1 MGVLHRTWITT
12 GSPPKR
18 GLESLAASDGP
29 KGKPALP
36 EPGWTPGVQ
45 LRAVVADWSAAV
57 EGVAL
62 RSGMTSLKV
71 ATRGAGLAHDLEL
84 LPLLMRAAEAPR
96 LPAPLLVGEEE
107 AAGARRATVL
117 LHFRHLPRPEQRR
130 LWNLRGSEMNSQQAI
145 KA

>member
-12 GSPPKR
+12 SSPPKR

-29 KGKPALP
+29 KGEPAPP

-62 RSGMTSLKV
+62 RSGMTFLKV

-96 LPAPLLVGEEE
+96 LPAPLLVGGEGTTN
-107 AAGARRATVL
+107 ALA
-117 LHFRHLPRPEQRR
+117 
-130 LWNLRGSEMNSQQAI
+130 S
-145 KA
+145 